1 MFLGD
6 LGSPY
11 SLQFNAKKLKRLREE
26 GRRRGTGRIRKVLVI
41 FMVDVFADAINKIK
55 VYENNGFD
63 ECEVSSTKLI
73 RAVLEKMKDNNYISG
88 FEEVKDGR
96 FSKLKVS
103 LSKKINDIGV
113 IKPRYAIKLDEFQK
127 YETRFIPSK
136 DFGVLILSTPK
147 GILTNREA
155 KQNKTGGRL
164 IAYVY

>member
-1 MFLGD
+1 
-6 LGSPY
+6 
-11 SLQFNAKKLKRLREE
+11 
-26 GRRRGTGRIRKVLVI
+26 
-41 FMVDVFADAINKIK
+41 
-55 VYENNGFD
+55 
-63 ECEVSSTKLI
+63 
-73 RAVLEKMKDNNYISG
+73 MKDNNYISG

-147 GILTNREA
+147 GILEH
-155 KQNKTGGRL
+155 
-164 IAYVY
+164 IVIVPYAYIYYYLVQVNISHRVAVCHIMHL

>member
-1 MFLGD
+1 MQEM
-6 LGSPY
+6 
-11 SLQFNAKKLKRLREE
+11 LQGGRKR
-26 GRRRGTGRIRKVLVI
+26 GRIREILVI
-41 FMVDVFADAINKIK
+41 LMVDVFADAINKIK

-73 RAVLEKMKDNNYISG
+73 RAVLEKMKDNNYING

-103 LSKKINDIGV
+103 LSKKINDMGV

>member
-1 MFLGD
+1 
-6 LGSPY
+6 
-11 SLQFNAKKLKRLREE
+11 
-26 GRRRGTGRIRKVLVI
+26 VI

-103 LSKKINDIGV
+103 CQEDK
-113 IKPRYAIKLDEFQK
+113 RYRSYK
-127 YETRFIPSK
+127 
-136 DFGVLILSTPK
+136 
-147 GILTNREA
+147 A
-155 KQNKTGGRL
+155 KVCDK
-164 IAYVY
+164 A